1 MIINT
6 PISLGELLDKISI
19 LQIKQKKI
27 QKLDKLKLIN
37 EELKLLEKILNNFSK
52 DNLNLKKYLDKL
64 ITVNLKLWKIE
75 DDIRECERNKK
86 FDQKFIDLARSVYL
100 SNDDRAKIKLE
111 INEKFGSTI
120 IEVKSYERY

>member
-1 MIINT
+1 MSYWIKF
-6 PISLGELLDKISI
+6 LF